1 MILKTN
7 PQEKL
12 QIQQFY
18 YVQIFFLYLIVV
30 LEMTGGFGDNPS
42 YRSFDV
48 YLSQH
53 TTILWSAV

>member
-7 PQEKL
+7 PQEEL
-12 QIQQFY
+12 QIQT
-18 YVQIFFLYLIVV
+18 ILLCSNFLSLFNCCPGDD
-30 LEMTGGFGDNPS
+30 GGFGDNPS